1 MITLEYKNMYAAFI
15 NHYKEKCVNP
25 WHEIS
30 EEELNK
36 IYDGI
41 VTTQNIDNDYSF
53 NYLMHLVI
61 KKLSGKSDAHTMYDD
76 TDCIPM
82 NFKIF
87 NDEVL
92 VNFPEHL
99 KGSKLVAINGID
111 INVILKEI
119 DNVITYG
126 TEGKKV
132 FETEKALFNKK
143 LLFGL
148 PLLRNVDIL
157 SMKFIDLE
165 GNEFEKTFVKNEK
178 YSSDQMWDRLKYL
191 HGNPGT
197 YEIKDNKLII
207 SHTSVQNRYK
217 EAIEGMVEELR
228 KLDLES
234 IDTIVVDI
242 RGNTGGNSANSKSLM
257 DFLKD
262 SGKRIMCLTDYRVFS
277 GGRYALIDLIK
288 LGATT
293 IGTEISTPLNCFG
306 NSDWIE
312 YNKHYFSSSSWYLA
326 PNIGWSASSQEEYAS
341 EVTEE
346 ILKPAYFKP
355 DIEIEQT
362 KEDYINGIDTVLSYT
377 LEMLNSKKL

>member
-1 MITLEYKNMYAAFI
+1 MITLEYKNMYDAFI

-53 NYLMHLVI
+53 NYLMNFVI
-61 KKLSGKSDAHTMYDD
+61 KKLSGKSDAHTVYDD
-76 TDCIPM
+76 IDCIPM

-99 KGSKLVAINGID
+99 KGSKLLAINGID

-148 PLLRNVDIL
+148 SLLRNVDIL

-165 GNEFEKTFVKNEK
+165 DNEFEKTFVKNEK

-191 HGNPGT
+191 HDNPGT

-217 EAIEGMVEELR
+217 ETIESMVEELR

-242 RGNTGGNSANSKSLM
+242 RGNTGGNSANNKSLM

-262 SGKRIMCLTDYRVFS
+262 SGKRIICLTDYRVFS
-277 GGRYALIDLIK
+277 GGRYALLDLIK
-288 LGATT
+288 LDATT
-293 IGTEISTPLNCFG
+293 IGTEIGTPLNCYG
-306 NSDWIE
+306 NCDWIE

-346 ILKPAYFKP
+346 ILKPVYFKP

>member
-1 MITLEYKNMYAAFI
+1 MITLEYKNMYDAFI

-53 NYLMHLVI
+53 NYLMNFVI
-61 KKLSGKSDAHTMYDD
+61 KKLSGKSDAHTVYDD
-76 TDCIPM
+76 IDCIPM

-99 KGSKLVAINGID
+99 KGSKLLAINGLD

-119 DNVITYG
+119 DNIITYG

-178 YSSDQMWDRLKYL
+178 
-191 HGNPGT
+191 
-197 YEIKDNKLII
+197 I
-207 SHTSVQNRYK
+207 
-217 EAIEGMVEELR
+217 
-228 KLDLES
+228 
-234 IDTIVVDI
+234 
-242 RGNTGGNSANSKSLM
+242 
-257 DFLKD
+257 
-262 SGKRIMCLTDYRVFS
+262 
-277 GGRYALIDLIK
+277 
-288 LGATT
+288 
-293 IGTEISTPLNCFG
+293 
-306 NSDWIE
+306 
-312 YNKHYFSSSSWYLA
+312 
-326 PNIGWSASSQEEYAS
+326 
-341 EVTEE
+341 
-346 ILKPAYFKP
+346 FK
-355 DIEIEQT
+355 
-362 KEDYINGIDTVLSYT
+362 
-377 LEMLNSKKL
+377 

>member
-1 MITLEYKNMYAAFI
+1 MITLEYKNMYDAFI

-53 NYLMHLVI
+53 NYLMNFVI
-61 KKLSGKSDAHTMYDD
+61 KKLSGKSDAHTVYDD
-76 TDCIPM
+76 IDCIPM

-99 KGSKLVAINGID
+99 KGSKLLAINGLD

-119 DNVITYG
+119 DNIITYG

-191 HGNPGT
+191 HDNPGT

-217 EAIEGMVEELR
+217 ETIESMVEELR

-242 RGNTGGNSANSKSLM
+242 RGNTGGNSANNKSLM

-262 SGKRIMCLTDYRVFS
+262 SGKRIICLTDYRVFS
-277 GGRYALIDLIK
+277 GGRYALLDLIK

-293 IGTEISTPLNCFG
+293 IGTEIGTPLNCYG
-306 NSDWIE
+306 NCDWIE

-346 ILKPAYFKP
+346 ILKPVYFKP

-377 LEMLNSKKL
+377 FEMLNSKKL

>member
-1 MITLEYKNMYAAFI
+1 MITLEYKNMYDAFI

-53 NYLMHLVI
+53 NYLMNFVI
-61 KKLSGKSDAHTMYDD
+61 KKLSGKSDAHTVYDD
-76 TDCIPM
+76 IDCIPM

-99 KGSKLVAINGID
+99 KGSKLLAINGLD

-119 DNVITYG
+119 DNIITYG

-191 HGNPGT
+191 HDNPGT

-217 EAIEGMVEELR
+217 ETIESMVEELR

-242 RGNTGGNSANSKSLM
+242 RGNTGGNSANNKSLM

-262 SGKRIMCLTDYRVFS
+262 SGKRIICLTDYRVFS
-277 GGRYALIDLIK
+277 GGRYALLDLIK
-288 LGATT
+288 LDATT
-293 IGTEISTPLNCFG
+293 IGTEIGTPLNCYG
-306 NSDWIE
+306 NCDWIE

-346 ILKPAYFKP
+346 ILKPVYFKP

>member
-1 MITLEYKNMYAAFI
+1 MITLEYKNMYDAFI

-41 VTTQNIDNDYSF
+41 VTTQNIDDDYSF
-53 NYLMHLVI
+53 KYLMNFVI
-61 KKLSGKSDAHTMYDD
+61 KKLSGKSDAHTVYDD
-76 TDCIPM
+76 IDCIPM

-99 KGSKLVAINGID
+99 KGSKLLAINGID

-148 PLLRNVDIL
+148 SLLRNVDIL

-165 GNEFEKTFVKNEK
+165 DNEFEKTFVKNEK

-191 HGNPGT
+191 HDNPGT

-217 EAIEGMVEELR
+217 ETIESMVEKLR

-242 RGNTGGNSANSKSLM
+242 RGNTGGNSANNKSLM
-257 DFLKD
+257 DFLKN
-262 SGKRIMCLTDYRVFS
+262 SGKRIICLTDYKVFS
-277 GGRYALIDLIK
+277 GGRYALLDLVK

-293 IGTEISTPLNCFG
+293 IGTEIGTPLNCYG
-306 NSDWIE
+306 NCDWIE

-346 ILKPAYFKP
+346 ILKPVYFKP

-377 LEMLNSKKL
+377 FEMLNSKKL

>member
-1 MITLEYKNMYAAFI
+1 MITLEYKNMYDTFI

-53 NYLMHLVI
+53 NYLMNFVI

-99 KGSKLVAINGID
+99 KGSKLIAINGID

-126 TEGKKV
+126 TEGKKI
-132 FETEKALFNKK
+132 FEIEKALFNKK
-143 LLFGL
+143 ILFGL
-148 PLLRNVDIL
+148 PLLRNTDTL
-157 SMKFIDLE
+157 GMKFIDLE

-191 HGNPGT
+191 HGKPGT

-207 SHTSVQNRYK
+207 SHSSVQNRYK

-228 KLDLES
+228 KLDLED

-242 RGNTGGNSANSKSLM
+242 RGNTGGNSANNKSLM

-262 SGKRIMCLTDYRVFS
+262 SGKRIICLTDYRVFS
-277 GGRYALIDLIK
+277 GGRYALLDLIK

-293 IGTEISTPLNCFG
+293 IGTEIGTPLNCYG

-346 ILKPAYFKP
+346 ILKPVYFKP

-362 KEDYINGIDTVLSYT
+362 KEDYINGIDTVLDYT

>member
-1 MITLEYKNMYAAFI
+1 MITLEYKNMYDAFI

-53 NYLMHLVI
+53 NYLMNFVI
-61 KKLSGKSDAHTMYDD
+61 KKLSGKSDAHTVYDD
-76 TDCIPM
+76 IDCIPM

-99 KGSKLVAINGID
+99 KGSKLLAINGLD

-119 DNVITYG
+119 DNIITYG

-191 HGNPGT
+191 HDNPGT

-217 EAIEGMVEELR
+217 ETIESMVEELR

-234 IDTIVVDI
+234 IDAIVVDI
-242 RGNTGGNSANSKSLM
+242 RGNTGGNSANNKSLM

-262 SGKRIMCLTDYRVFS
+262 SGKRIICLTDYRVFS
-277 GGRYALIDLIK
+277 GGRYALLDLIK
-288 LGATT
+288 LDATT
-293 IGTEISTPLNCFG
+293 IGTEIGTPLNCYG
-306 NSDWIE
+306 NCDWIE

-346 ILKPAYFKP
+346 ILKPVYFKP

>member
-1 MITLEYKNMYAAFI
+1 MITLEYKNMYDAFI

-53 NYLMHLVI
+53 NYLMNFVI
-61 KKLSGKSDAHTMYDD
+61 KKLSGKSDAHTVYDD
-76 TDCIPM
+76 IDCIPM

-99 KGSKLVAINGID
+99 KGSKLLAINGID

-148 PLLRNVDIL
+148 SLLRNVDIL

-165 GNEFEKTFVKNEK
+165 DNEFEKTFVKNEK

-191 HGNPGT
+191 HDNPGT

-217 EAIEGMVEELR
+217 ETIESMVEELR

-242 RGNTGGNSANSKSLM
+242 RGNTGGNSANNKSLM

-262 SGKRIMCLTDYRVFS
+262 SGKRIICLTDYRVFS
-277 GGRYALIDLIK
+277 GGRYALLDLIK

-293 IGTEISTPLNCFG
+293 IGTEIGTPLNCYG
-306 NSDWIE
+306 NCDWIE

-341 EVTEE
+341 EVTKE
-346 ILKPAYFKP
+346 ILKPVYFKP

-377 LEMLNSKKL
+377 FEMLNSKKL

>member
-53 NYLMHLVI
+53 NYLMNLVI

-126 TEGKKV
+126 TEGKKA

-148 PLLRNVDIL
+148 SLLRNVDIL

-165 GNEFEKTFVKNEK
+165 DNEFEKTFVKNEK

-191 HGNPGT
+191 HDNPGT

-217 EAIEGMVEELR
+217 ETIESMVEKLR

-242 RGNTGGNSANSKSLM
+242 RGNTGGNSANNKSLM

-262 SGKRIMCLTDYRVFS
+262 SGKRIICLTDYRVFS
-277 GGRYALIDLIK
+277 GGRYALLDLIK

-293 IGTEISTPLNCFG
+293 IGTEIGTPLNCYG
-306 NSDWIE
+306 NCDWIE

-346 ILKPAYFKP
+346 ILKPVYFKP

>member
-1 MITLEYKNMYAAFI
+1 MITLEYKNMYDAFI

-53 NYLMHLVI
+53 NYLMNFVI
-61 KKLSGKSDAHTMYDD
+61 KKLSGKSDAHTVYDD
-76 TDCIPM
+76 IDCIPM

-99 KGSKLVAINGID
+99 KGSKLLAINGID

-148 PLLRNVDIL
+148 SLLRNVDIL

-165 GNEFEKTFVKNEK
+165 DNEFEKTFVKNEK

-191 HGNPGT
+191 HDNPGT

-217 EAIEGMVEELR
+217 ETIESMVEELR

-242 RGNTGGNSANSKSLM
+242 RGNTGGNSANNKSLM

-262 SGKRIMCLTDYRVFS
+262 SGKRIICLTDYRVFS
-277 GGRYALIDLIK
+277 GGRYALLDLIK

-293 IGTEISTPLNCFG
+293 IGTEIGTPLNCYG
-306 NSDWIE
+306 NCDWIE

-346 ILKPAYFKP
+346 IFKPVYFKP

-377 LEMLNSKKL
+377 FEMLNSKKL